1 MFIIAGLGNPGSKYA
16 TTRHNIGFMA
26 IDRLA
31 ERFGVTIDRHKF
43 QSLTAQT
50 IINGHKV
57 LLMKPLT
64 YMNNSGEAIAEAA
77 AYYKIPPEH
86 VIVFSDD
93 INLHPGK
100 MRIRKNGSAGG
111 HNGLKSII
119 ECLGSDEF
127 PRIRIGVGN
136 RRRSEMDLAD
146 FVLSHLTDEDMKVLD
161 EPLEN
166 AGKAAELILDD
177 NIEEAMNLYNR
188 TK

>member
-31 ERFGVTIDRHKF
+31 ERYNVTIDRHKF
-43 QSLTAQT
+43 QSLTAQAV
-50 IINGHKV
+50 INGQKV

-86 VIVFSDD
+86 IIVFSDD